1 MNLPFSVNLPVNRLA
16 SVFASTSATYKFYWF
31 VAILELVEEGNTAIS
46 RRKLF
51 SRMISNSWYTV
62 NYFHVSFGKQDLI
75 QEAVRSILKIENLTI
90 DENKNKINSVLEN
103 TTNIQTIK
111 TLNHFDKNVPHWFIS
126 PWFCGISNRKT
137 ISDLSQNFDNECIYA
152 LEKESISINPNWVSY
167 LKTNSKILKD
177 FCYWNLSLFLQ
188 KRNPNVPDIP
198 NKLIKSI
205 TRSSLA
211 KQTND
216 YWKPVFQEL
225 GSIECIFTG
234 NKLIFEEKKY
244 ALDHFVPHAFVSHDL
259 IWNLI
264 PIDKSFNSSIS
275 DKLPSI
281 DKYFDKFFNLQKTAF
296 EIVKHQNSK
305 NKFLEEYLTIL
316 PNLAHLNE
324 FDYIRYKE
332 SIQPLITIASNN
344 GCVYIKD

>member
-1 MNLPFSVNLPVNRLA
+1 M
-16 SVFASTSATYKFYWF
+16 
-31 VAILELVEEGNTAIS
+31 
-46 RRKLF
+46 
-51 SRMISNSWYTV
+51 
-62 NYFHVSFGKQDLI
+62 
-75 QEAVRSILKIENLTI
+75 
-90 DENKNKINSVLEN
+90 
-103 TTNIQTIK
+103 
-111 TLNHFDKNVPHWFIS
+111 
-126 PWFCGISNRKT
+126 
-137 ISDLSQNFDNECIYA
+137 
-152 LEKESISINPNWVSY
+152 
-167 LKTNSKILKD
+167 
-177 FCYWNLSLFLQ
+177 FLQ

-198 NKLIKSI
+198 NKLIKSF

-264 PIDKSFNSSIS
+264 PIDKSFNSSKS

-281 DKYFDKFFNLQKTAF
+281 DKYFDKFFNLQKAAF
-296 EIVKHQNSK
+296 EIVKQQNSK
-305 NKFLEEYLTIL
+305 NKFLEEYLIIL
-316 PNLAHLNE
+316 PNLEDRNE
-324 FDYIRYKE
+324 FDYTRYKE

-344 GCVYIKD
+344 GFVYMKD